1 MFTIIAAIVINWETI
16 ILAIITATP
25 PTLVAAAALYQAIK
39 AKNKTIETHEAVN
52 SRMTELLEISKKA
65 SADAAT
71 LTEKRTQEV
80 KDDLKTISEKTTVIA
95 ENGVAQSQKAKV
107 PDTIVVDEIHA
118 EKILVDK
125 KPTKGTV

>member
-16 ILAIITATP
+16 ILAIITAIP
-25 PTLVAAAALYQAIK
+25 PTMVAAAAFYQAYK
-39 AKNKTIETHEAVN
+39 ANSKAGETHNLVN

-80 KDDLKTISEKTTVIA
+80 KDDLKGIAEKTAVIA
-95 ENGVAQSQKAKV
+95 ENGKTKA
-107 PDTIVVDEIHA
+107 PETIVVDEIHA